1 MWSSLHTVVT
11 TLKRSLK
18 RIQDKRFKPNC
29 DVRDAVEMRLGHNL
43 SNLLFLAEL
52 LNFLG
57 SRAGPVSQE
66 AGHAPAPGLT
76 LGQLGQLPRPELV
89 RVDQDGGD
97 GHQEAVSHVEDAE
110 NLDEDVSDNPE
121 DKSYGGL
128 TSETRAQTMLSHQSS
143 KARKT
148 VPRT

>member
-18 RIQDKRFKPNC
+18 RIHDKRLIPNC

-43 SNLLFLAEL
+43 SNFLFLAEL

-57 SRAGPVSQE
+57 SGAGPVSE
-66 AGHAPAPGLT
+66 KAGHAPASGLT
-76 LGQLGQLPRPELV
+76 LGHLGQLPRPELV

-97 GHQEAVSHVEDAE
+97 GHQEAVSHVEDAD
-110 NLDEDVSDNPE
+110 NLEMDVSDHSE
-121 DKSYGGL
+121 DES
-128 TSETRAQTMLSHQSS
+128 
-143 KARKT
+143 
-148 VPRT
+148 

>member
-11 TLKRSLK
+11 TLKQVLK
-18 RIQDKRFKPNC
+18 RRHDKRPLPNC

-97 GHQEAVSHVEDAE
+97 GHQEAVSHVEDAD

-121 DKSYGGL
+121 DESYGGL